1 MAETPATDAERVRPR
16 LTVGAAY
23 RRFAPRVLV
32 GIALLGLTLGG
43 WFWWRGEAGSSH
55 LAWTLGTLPVLLA
68 LFGQIIASLRR
79 GDVGLDVVAA
89 LSMSAALVF
98 GESLAG
104 NVVALMYAGGQLLES
119 FAEGRARREMTAL
132 LGRVA
137 FTAMRYRDHTLEEVP
152 IATIRQG
159 DRLLV
164 RQGDVVPVD
173 GHVAGGV
180 AVLDLSALTGESIP
194 KSLSRGGEVMSGS
207 TLVGAAFDLIASRPA
222 AESTYAGIVRLV
234 EAAQAS
240 KSPMARLA
248 DRYAMWFLALTVSLA
263 GAAWFLSGD
272 PIRALAVLVVAT
284 PCPLILAVPVAIIS
298 GISRTAKSGALVKDG
313 AALEGLAHVR
323 TAILDKTG
331 TVTQGRPTITAI
343 RAGEGF
349 TEHDVLG
356 LAASLDQAS
365 AHVMA
370 TSLIQ
375 AATDAGLTLL
385 PPSNIAELP
394 GKGIE
399 GTVGGRRVAIGGD
412 TYVRNRSTS
421 GHALLHKLDDRDG
434 VQSVAVAVDGAVAG
448 VILLQDQLR
457 EDARA
462 TLDALRAAGIERIV
476 LASGDMDHIAQT
488 VGQSLGVDE
497 ILGDLTPEGKVIAV
511 RREAATRPVMMVGDG
526 VNDAPALATA
536 EVGVALGARGAAA
549 SSEAASVVLLV
560 DELYPLATALNIARR
575 TRAIALQSVFI
586 GLGLSIAGMIV
597 AALGY
602 LPPVQGALFQEAI
615 DVAVMLNALR
625 ALRYRA
631 PSKPSATQGGH
642 R

>member
-1 MAETPATDAERVRPR
+1 

-23 RRFAPRVLV
+23 RRFAPRLLV
-32 GIALLGLTLGG
+32 GIALLGLALGG

-55 LAWTLGTLPVLLA
+55 LAWTVGTVPVLLA

-137 FTAMRYRDHTLEEVP
+137 FTAMRYRNHALEEVP
-152 IATIRQG
+152 IVTIRQG

-173 GHVAGGV
+173 GHVAEGV
-180 AVLDLSALTGESIP
+180 AILDLSALTGESIP

-222 AESTYAGIVRLV
+222 SESTYAGIVRLV
-234 EAAQAS
+234 EVAQAS

-248 DRYAMWFLALTVSLA
+248 DRYAIWFLALTISLA
-263 GAAWFLSGD
+263 AAAWFLSGD

-284 PCPLILAVPVAIIS
+284 PCPLILAVPVAIMS
-298 GISRTAKSGALVKDG
+298 GISRTARSGALVKDG
-313 AALEGLAHVR
+313 AALEALAHVR

-331 TVTQGRPTITAI
+331 TVTIGRPTITTIHTA
-343 RAGEGF
+343 EGF
-349 TEHDVLG
+349 TEHDVLA

-370 TSLIQ
+370 TSLIK
-375 AATDAGLTLL
+375 AATDASLTLL

-399 GTVGGRRVAIGGD
+399 GIVDGRRIAIGGD

-421 GHALLHKLDDRDG
+421 GHALLQELKDHDG
-434 VQSVAVAVDGAVAG
+434 VQSVAVAVDDAVAG

-457 EDARA
+457 QDARI
-462 TLDALRAAGIERIV
+462 TLDALRATGIERIV
-476 LASGDMDHIAQT
+476 LASGDMGHVAQA
-488 VGQSLGVDE
+488 VGQSLNVDE

-511 RREAATRPVMMVGDG
+511 RREAETRPVMMVGDG
-526 VNDAPALATA
+526 VNDAPALAA
-536 EVGVALGARGAAA
+536 ADVGVAMGARGAAA

-560 DELYPLATALNIARR
+560 DELYPLAKALNIARR

-586 GLGLSIAGMIV
+586 GLALSIAGMIV

-602 LPPVQGALFQEAI
+602 LPPVQGALLQEAI
-615 DVAVMLNALR
+615 DVAVILNALR
-625 ALRYRA
+625 ALRRCGRA
-631 PSKPSATQGGH
+631 DCVPCFTG
-642 R
+642 

>member
-1 MAETPATDAERVRPR
+1 MIRTDPVHPR
-16 LTVGAAY
+16 LTIGAAY
-23 RRFAPRVLV
+23 RRFGPRLLV
-32 GIALLGLTLGG
+32 GIALLSLVLGG
-43 WFWWRGEAGSSH
+43 WFWWHGEAGSSN
-55 LAWTLGTLPVLLA
+55 LTWTLGTLPVLLA

-89 LSMSAALVF
+89 LSMSAALAF
-98 GESLAG
+98 GETLAG

-119 FAEGRARREMTAL
+119 FAEARARREITEL

-137 FTAMRYRDHTLEEVP
+137 FTTMRYCGDTLEEVP

-173 GHVAGGV
+173 GHVADGV
-180 AVLDLSALTGESIP
+180 AVLNLSALTGESIP
-194 KSLSRGGEVMSGS
+194 KSLSRGGEVLSGS

-248 DRYAMWFLALTVSLA
+248 DRYAIGFLALTISIAAVTWLA
-263 GAAWFLSGD
+263 SGD

-298 GISRTAKSGALVKDG
+298 GISRTAKSGILVKDG
-313 AALEGLAHVR
+313 AALEALAHVR

-331 TVTQGRPTITAI
+331 TLTQGRPTITAI
-343 RAGEGF
+343 RTGERF
-349 TEHDVLG
+349 TDKEVLG

-375 AATDAGLTLL
+375 AATDAGLMLL
-385 PPSNIAELP
+385 PPAEIAELP

-399 GTVGGRRVAIGGD
+399 GTVGRRRVAIGGD
-412 TYVRNRSTS
+412 TYVRNRSTG
-421 GHALLHKLDDRDG
+421 GHMLLHELDNHDG
-434 VQSVAVAVDGAVAG
+434 VQSVAVAVDGFVAG

-457 EDARA
+457 DDART

-476 LASGDMDHIAQT
+476 LASGDMTHIAQK
-488 VGQSLGVDE
+488 VGRSLGVDE
-497 ILGDLTPEGKVIAV
+497 ILGDLTPEGKVVAV

-526 VNDAPALATA
+526 VNDAPALAA
-536 EVGVALGARGAAA
+536 ADVGVAMGARGAAA

-560 DELYPLATALNIARR
+560 DELYPLSTALGIARR
-575 TRAIALQSVFI
+575 TRTIALQSVFI
-586 GLGLSIAGMIV
+586 GLGLSIVGMIV
-597 AALGY
+597 AAFGY
-602 LPPVQGALFQEAI
+602 LPPVQGALLQEAI
-615 DVAVMLNALR
+615 DVAVILNALR
-625 ALRYRA
+625 ALR
-631 PSKPSATQGGH
+631 
-642 R
+642 